1 FHSKWMV
8 AALGTSTMMGAR
20 FRGCERSGGASTSDL
35 LMGPPEEIFAFCHC
49 PSSTFSLPRRTSALP
64 LATVISLSFDCGSD
78 FTDARLLGRICATV
92 SSTLTA
98 ACEFGELQFGVE
110 RSTAPVLM
118 RTAVL
123 ACSCVTLF
131 SSRGTRVAAL
141 MDQTIQTTKVILAAD
156 SVAV

>member
-1 FHSKWMV
+1 MV
-8 AALGTSTMMGAR
+8 ADLGTSTIMGAR
-20 FRGCERSGGASTSDL
+20 FKGCERSGGASTSDL
-35 LMGPPEEIFAFCHC
+35 RIGPTEEIFTFCHC

-98 ACEFGELQFGVE
+98 ACEFGELQFRGE

-123 ACSCVTLF
+123 ACSWVTLF
-131 SSRGTRVAAL
+131 SSTVTRVSAL
-141 MDQTIQTTKVILAAD
+141 ILYYVVSPKVMR
-156 SVAV
+156 